1 MRRDRW
7 PVILDAGFRERIAS
21 GWGMEVYCQEVNR
34 SQYGVWTGRWQF
46 ACVSPDGEE
55 KRLLVIR
62 RNIEPREWLTANG
75 VLSFIADNGF
85 ACASIPLK
93 VGASVSIGDEHRLPR
108 GSEPEASA

>member
-1 MRRDRW
+1 
-7 PVILDAGFRERIAS
+7 
-21 GWGMEVYCQEVNR
+21 MEVYCQEVNR